1 MTVTI
6 DRLGRIVVPKA
17 VRDRLHLVPGTN
29 LELTADAGGIR
40 IVPVNS
46 EPSLVR
52 KEGILIHHGT
62 ETTDLDIR
70 KVIDQERAN
79 RNDYLVAEEPDES
92 TL

>member
-17 VRDRLHLVPGTN
+17 VRDRLHLTPGTN

-52 KEGILIHHGT
+52 KNGILVHHGT
-62 ETTDLDIR
+62 ETTDVDIR
-70 KVIDQERAN
+70 RVIDQERAN
-79 RNDYLVAEEPDES
+79 RNDYLVAEEPDDGPV
-92 TL
+92 

>member
-17 VRDRLHLVPGTN
+17 VRERLHLVPGTS
-29 LELTADAGGIR
+29 LELTADSGGIR

-46 EPSLVR
+46 EPALVR
-52 KEGILIHHGT
+52 KRGVLIHHGT
-62 ETTDLDIR
+62 ETIDLDIR
-70 KVIDQERAN
+70 KVIDQTRTN
-79 RNDYLVAEEPDES
+79 RNDYLVAEEPDDG

>member
-17 VRDRLHLVPGTN
+17 IRDRLHLVPGTK
-29 LELTADAGGIR
+29 LELTAGAEGIR
-40 IVPVNS
+40 IVPVNA

-52 KEGILIHHGT
+52 KDGILIHHGT

-70 KVIDQERAN
+70 RVIDQERAN
-79 RNDYLVAEEPDES
+79 RNDYLVTEEPDDGPF
-92 TL
+92 

>member
-17 VRDRLHLVPGTN
+17 VRDRLHLIPGTN

-40 IVPVNS
+40 IVPVNA

-52 KEGILIHHGT
+52 KNSILIHHGT
-62 ETTDLDIR
+62 ETTDADIR
-70 KVIDQERAN
+70 RVIDQERAN
-79 RNDYLVAEEPDES
+79 RNDYLVAEEPDDGS
-92 TL
+92 L